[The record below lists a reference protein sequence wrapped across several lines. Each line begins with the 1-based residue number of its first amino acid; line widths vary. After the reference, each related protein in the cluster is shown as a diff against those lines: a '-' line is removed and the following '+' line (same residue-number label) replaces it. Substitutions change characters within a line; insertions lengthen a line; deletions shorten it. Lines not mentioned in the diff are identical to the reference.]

1 MAFQQEIHLG
11 LTTDE
16 ISQTGRADRL
26 EAALGSRQALDRP
39 CPDQF
44 ANTLK
49 LVLAKVAQKEKIAKQ
64 PARGLGDDDRIR
76 LDQRLQASCKVRRVP
91 DHSVLPQLALATAVA
106 DHHYA
111 GGDANADR
119 ERFSSTRFEPRNS
132 GNDIKPCSYGS
143 LGIVLVRAGIAKIG
157 QYPVSP
163 EIGKETVIG

>member
-11 LTTDE
+11 LTIDQ
-16 ISQTGRADRL
+16 ISQTGRADRP
-26 EAALGSRQALDRP
+26 EAALGGRQALDRP
-39 CPDQF
+39 RPGRL

-49 LVLAKVAQKEKIAKQ
+49 LVLAKIAQKEKIAKQ
-64 PARGLGDDDRIR
+64 PARGLSDYDRIW

-91 DHSVLPQLALATAVA
+91 DHSMLAEPALAAAVA

-119 ERFSSTRFEPRNS
+119 ERFSSTCFEPRNS
-132 GNDIKPCSYGS
+132 GNDIQPCSYGS

>member
-1 MAFQQEIHLG
+1 LAVQQEIHLG
-11 LTTDE
+11 LTIDQ
-16 ISQTGRADRL
+16 ISQTGRADGL
-26 EAALGSRQALDRP
+26 EAALGGRQALDRP
-39 CPDQF
+39 RPNQF

-49 LVLAKVAQKEKIAKQ
+49 LVPAKVAQTEKIAKQ
-64 PARGLGDDDRIR
+64 TARGLSDYDRIR
-76 LDQRLQASCKVRRVP
+76 PDQRLQASCKVRRVT
-91 DHSVLPQLALATAVA
+91 DDSMLPELALAAVA